1 MTKDTRLVSFIQ
13 PDTQTGHPQSSPL
26 EQGSPTSG
34 IEGLMIWSGAD
45 AIRIEIKCT
54 INVMHL
60 NHPQTIPTLPRSM
73 EKFCSRNWSLVPKR
87 LQTAALEDD
96 IPHTPF
102 RSPDCNTTTTL
113 LGSQVLHRR
122 TLSQQVLSCSSTQCR
137 SNWGKVR
144 RPCFSWDLLFSRAC
158 KLRAGDSQ
166 PGWVWSQPGHF
177 LAVWPW
183 VSFFISVP
191 SVSWCAHLKNGDS
204 NSTCFIR
211 HYKE

>member
-45 AIRIEIKCT
+45 VIRIEIKCT

-60 NHPQTIPTLPRSM
+60 NHPQTILTLPRSM

-102 RSPDCNTTTTL
+102 RSPDCNATTTL
-113 LGSQVLHRR
+113 LGSQILHRR
-122 TLSQQVLSCSSTQCR
+122 TSGPQPAGAELQLDTMSLYLGKGKEALLLLGPSFQSSMQVTSWRQPAWVGLKPTWPLPSCVTLGKFLHFCAFCVLVRSSEK
-137 SNWGKVR
+137 WG
-144 RPCFSWDLLFSRAC
+144 
-158 KLRAGDSQ
+158 
-166 PGWVWSQPGHF
+166 
-177 LAVWPW
+177 
-183 VSFFISVP
+183 
-191 SVSWCAHLKNGDS
+191 
-204 NSTCFIR
+204 
-211 HYKE
+211 